1 MDDALSSTLCFGR
14 RVLRWLSF
22 DHECDL
28 EHEHFSAD
36 YRILLVSVHGSDVSG

>member
-1 MDDALSSTLCFGR
+1 MLHHLSC
-14 RVLRWLSF
+14 VLEDVFFFDYLF

-36 YRILLVSVHGSDVSG
+36 HRILLVSVFGSDVSG

>member
-1 MDDALSSTLCFGR
+1 MLYHLPCVLEDVFFFGYF
-14 RVLRWLSF
+14 F

-36 YRILLVSVHGSDVSG
+36 YRIRLVSVYGSDVSG